1 MKPLTVL
8 FSLMFLIA
16 CSDVS
21 DSRFDTPPAPSASAE
36 TTATTETTAP
46 ASSSWSLGY
55 MAAVANPY
63 ATDAAADM
71 LARGGHAVDAAIAAH
86 AVLSLVEPES
96 SGIGGGGF
104 MVVYEQSSRDVRFLD
119 GRETAP
125 AAATADMFMRD
136 GEPMGFLEAWQS
148 GKSVGVPGTVAL
160 YHHAHEQYGVLPWAS
175 LFEPAIRL
183 ADEGFVVPEKLA
195 DTVARM
201 ASFTRVNENPGTAE
215 YFFPGGEPIQAG
227 QLLRNPE
234 FAHTLRRIAE
244 EGPSAFYS
252 GEIAEA
258 MVAAAQAE
266 PDPGSLTLADI
277 EAYQVRERDAVCR
290 AWRERQ
296 ICSATPPSSGAM
308 QIMIAHLYDQMVEPG
323 ATREQQIRA
332 FVDAQRLAY
341 ADRDQY
347 FGDPDHV
354 SVPVDQLLDPQ
365 YLLHRAE
372 NPAAPGAMPQHGD
385 PAAVLGRDA
394 AWLWAP
400 DRTQEMVGTTHFSI
414 VDNAG
419 NAVSVTMTVE
429 APFGSSRWAAGF
441 LLNNEM
447 TDFALEYEQGG
458 VEMANQVRPGARPRS
473 SMSPTIVLN
482 SDNGLHMVTGSPGGN
497 SIPAYTAKT
506 LLSIED
512 WGLGV
517 QESVDFPNI
526 IARGQTV
533 RVEIGR
539 QPGQELADQ
548 LREAGYDVQ
557 ESEGENSG
565 LHVIL
570 VTEQG
575 LVGAADP
582 RREGTV
588 VSGRISP

>member
-1 MKPLTVL
+1 MKLLTVL
-8 FSLMFLIA
+8 FSLMFLTA

-21 DSRFDTPPAPSASAE
+21 DSRVDSPTSS
-36 TTATTETTAP
+36 AP
-46 ASSSWSLGY
+46 AESTEQSESGSSSWSLGY

-104 MVVYEQSSRDVRFLD
+104 MVVYEQSSGDVRFLD

-125 AAATADMFMRD
+125 AGATADMFIRD
-136 GEPMGFLEAWQS
+136 GEAMGFLEAWQS

-234 FAHTLRRIAE
+234 FAQTLRRVAQ

-258 MVAAAQAE
+258 MVAAVQAE
-266 PDPGSLTLADI
+266 PNPGSMTLADI

-290 AWRERQ
+290 EWRERQ

-308 QIMIAHLYDQMVEPG
+308 QIMIAHLYDQMIEPG
-323 ATREQQIRA
+323 ASLEQQIRT

-341 ADRDQY
+341 ADRDHY

-354 SVPVDQLLDPQ
+354 SVPVDLLLDPQ
-365 YLLHRAE
+365 YLRHRAG
-372 NPAAPGAMPQHGD
+372 NPAAPDAVPTHGD
-385 PAAVLGRDA
+385 PAAVLGHEA
-394 AWLWAP
+394 ALMWAP
-400 DRTQEMVGTTHFSI
+400 DRTTEMAGTTHFSI
-414 VDNAG
+414 VDNDG

-447 TDFALEYEQGG
+447 TDFALEYEPDG

-506 LLSIED
+506 LLGIED

-517 QESVDFPNI
+517 QEAVDFPNI

-570 VTEQG
+570 VTDQG

-588 VSGRISP
+588 VSGRISR